1 MKIDFQ
7 KFTSLLLEAPEFSRQ
22 HEKDEKKLQKKIFG
36 ELLSAGSMKDIEHIT
51 DKQLEETVRH
61 VKSFFG
67 ETGPEEIQKEG
78 LIKSII
84 KKPLMITDRII

>member
-22 HEKDEKKLQKKIFG
+22 HEKDEKKLQKKIFF

-67 ETGPEEIQKEG
+67 ETGPEEIQKNG

-84 KKPLMITDRII
+84 KKPVMITDRII